1 MLVLTHTHPR
11 KNIHTQNKNKKN
23 KINLMK
29 IPFSYYGNQLK
40 EFRVGGKRRLSEN
53 EKHQN
58 KISKIIE
65 DQMPLSALSI

>member
-1 MLVLTHTHPR
+1 
-11 KNIHTQNKNKKN
+11 
-23 KINLMK
+23 MK

-40 EFRVGGKRRLSEN
+40 EFRVGGKRKLSEN

-65 DQMPLSALSI
+65 DQMLLSALSI